1 MEAFTALADPVRRD
15 IVAMLAERERT
26 AGEIAERFDAISRPA
41 VSRHLKV
48 LRRAGLAKVRGDAQ
62 RRIYSLDPGPLDET
76 TAWLERQKQ
85 IWARKFDDLGA
96 HLDRMAEEEAKR

>member
-26 AGEIAERFDAISRPA
+26 AGEIAKRFAKISRPA

-48 LRRAGLAKVRGDAQ
+48 LRKAGLAKARGEAT
-62 RRIYSLDPGPLDET
+62 RRIYSLNPGPLDET

-85 IWARKFDDLGA
+85 IWARKFDALGE
-96 HLDRMAEEEAKR
+96 HLDKMTEEEAKR

>member
-15 IVAMLAERERT
+15 IVAMLAGGERT
-26 AGEIAERFDAISRPA
+26 AGEIAERFGAISRPA

-48 LRRAGLAKVRGDAQ
+48 LRRAGLAKVRGEAQ
-62 RRIYSLDPGPLDET
+62 RRIYTLDPAPLDA
-76 TAWLERQKQ
+76 TAAWIEAQKQ
-85 IWARKFDDLGA
+85 VWARKFDALGA